1 MNIGSGYHIV
11 RDLLRDSL
19 PLLLVRFSGQQIE
32 CPACSVEAARLT
44 CPPVTCGAC
53 TCPATGSCES
63 SYTALLCC
71 LLVGIVI
78 GLVVPRANRLFVSE
92 NTDRP
97 KDWSAVSEE
106 PRKRTRA
113 ELQEGLRLNNG
124 VSSS

>member
-1 MNIGSGYHIV
+1 MNIGGIHHIV

-19 PLLLVRFSGQQIE
+19 PLLLVRFSGQQQIE
-32 CPACSVEAARLT
+32 CPACTVEAARLT
-44 CPPVTCGAC
+44 CPPVTCGSC

-92 NTDRP
+92 NKVT
-97 KDWSAVSEE
+97 VSEE
-106 PRKRTRA
+106 PRRRTRA
-113 ELQEGLRLNNG
+113 ELQESLRLNNG
-124 VSSS
+124 VSQA